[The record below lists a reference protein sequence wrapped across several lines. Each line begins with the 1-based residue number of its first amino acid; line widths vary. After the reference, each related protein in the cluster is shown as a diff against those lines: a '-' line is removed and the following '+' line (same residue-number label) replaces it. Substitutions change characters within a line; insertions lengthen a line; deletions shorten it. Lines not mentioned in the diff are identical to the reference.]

1 MRKDIMDGHTDDSLK
16 IRIRKARAKFLAMA
30 ATYCAGVLN
39 DNFFRQ
45 TVLMLTV
52 LASKTNLQAV
62 ATVLFNLPF
71 ILFAAPAGYCAD
83 RFSKRSVV
91 IASKVLELIAM
102 LIAAVGIYSLNW
114 VLMMVTLF
122 IMALQST
129 IFGPSLNGT
138 IPELYPAEYVL
149 TANGIIRMGTTGA
162 MLAGT
167 AMAGVVLGIPGEF
180 RSAPLGRAAAS
191 AVVVVIAA
199 VGLIVSFGIPRFPAA
214 STDARFPRSGPL
226 ASIET
231 LWNIRK
237 DRLLLTAIAAE
248 AYFWFAASLQ
258 ILVINSLGLGQFRLS
273 TSKTGAM
280 SAVELIGVVIGS
292 LLVVRIAKGV
302 RWYRVLAPAAMLMAV
317 CMLSV
322 MLVPHLPGPT
332 RSWVMILAL
341 GLAGVGGGMFL
352 VPLSSFIQ
360 LRPSPDVKGR
370 IIAVSYFAVFS
381 SMLISGGVYYLFAVV
396 RIKPT
401 NCFGIEAVLTAIVA
415 GWLFFTLPKG
425 NSDA

>member
-1 MRKDIMDGHTDDSLK
+1 MDGLSDDSLK
-16 IRIRKARAKFLAMA
+16 TRIRKARAKFLAMA

-45 TVLMLTV
+45 TVLMLAV

-62 ATVLFNLPF
+62 ATILFNLPF

-83 RFSKRSVV
+83 RFSKHSVV
-91 IASKVLELIAM
+91 VASKALELIAM

-138 IPELYPAEYVL
+138 IPELYPAEYVI
-149 TANGIIRMGTTGA
+149 TANGIIRMATTGA

-167 AMAGVVLGIPGEF
+167 ALAGVVLGIPGQF
-180 RSAPLGRAAAS
+180 RDVPLGRAAAS
-191 AVVVVIAA
+191 AVVVIIAA
-199 VGLIVSFGIPRFPAA
+199 VGLIVSLGVPRFPAA

-231 LWNIRK
+231 LWNIRGDK
-237 DRLLLTAIAAE
+237 LLVTAIAAG

-258 ILVINSLGLGQFRLS
+258 ILVINALGLGQFRLS
-273 TSKTGAM
+273 TGMTGGMA
-280 SAVELIGVVIGS
+280 AVELIGVAVGG
-292 LLVVRIAKGV
+292 LLVTRIAKVV
-302 RWYRVLAPAAMLMAV
+302 RWYRILVPAGTLMAV
-317 CMLSV
+317 SMLSV
-322 MLVPHLPGPT
+322 MLVPHLPGPV
-332 RSWVMILAL
+332 RRLVMIGAL
-341 GLAGVGGGMFL
+341 GLTGIGGGMFL

-360 LRPSPDVKGR
+360 VRPSPDTKGR
-370 IIAVSYFAVFS
+370 IIAVAYFVDFT
-381 SMLISGGVYYLFAVV
+381 SMLISGGVYYLFV
-396 RIKPT
+396 RTGIKPT
-401 NCFGIEAVLTAIVA
+401 NCFGIEAALTAIVVI
-415 GWLFFTLPKG
+415 WLFFTLPKG
-425 NSDA
+425 DSDA

>member
-1 MRKDIMDGHTDDSLK
+1 MDGFSDDSLK
-16 IRIRKARAKFLAMA
+16 TRIRKARAKFLAMA
-30 ATYCAGVLN
+30 ATYSAGVLN

-45 TVLMLTV
+45 IVLMLAV

-91 IASKVLELIAM
+91 IASKLLELIAM

-122 IMALQST
+122 IMALQAT

-149 TANGIIRMGTTGA
+149 TANGIIRMVTTGA

-167 AMAGVVLGIPGEF
+167 ALAGVVLGIPGQF
-180 RSAPLGRAAAS
+180 GSAPFGRAAAS
-191 AVVVVIAA
+191 AVVVIIAA
-199 VGLIVSFGIPRFPAA
+199 AGFIVSLGVPRFPAA
-214 STDARFPRSGPL
+214 STNARFPRSGPL

-231 LWNIRK
+231 LWNIRQDK
-237 DRLLLTAIAAE
+237 LLLTAIAAE

-258 ILVINSLGLGQFRLS
+258 ILVINTLGLGQFRLS

-280 SAVELIGVVIGS
+280 AAIELIGVAVGS
-292 LLVVRIAKGV
+292 LLVTRITKRV
-302 RWYRVLAPAAMLMAV
+302 RWHRVLAPAGTLMAL

-322 MLVPHLPGPT
+322 MFVPHLPAPAQK
-332 RSWVMILAL
+332 WVMIVAL

-360 LRPSPDVKGR
+360 VRPSLDIKGR
-370 IIAVSYFAVFS
+370 IIAASYFTDFS
-381 SMLISGGVYYLFAVV
+381 SMLISGGVYYLFAIVG
-396 RIKPT
+396 IKPT
-401 NCFGIEAVLTAIVA
+401 NCFGIEAVLTVIVA
-415 GWLFFTLPKG
+415 VWLFFTLPRG
-425 NSDA
+425 DSDA

>member
-1 MRKDIMDGHTDDSLK
+1 MDGHLDDSLK

-30 ATYCAGVLN
+30 ATYSAGVLN

-45 TVLMLTV
+45 TVLMLAV

-83 RFSKRSVV
+83 RFSKRNVV
-91 IASKVLELIAM
+91 IASKLLELVAM
-102 LIAAVGIYSLNW
+102 LIAAVGIYHLNW
-114 VLMMVTLF
+114 TLMMVTLF

-138 IPELYPAEYVL
+138 IPELYPAEYVV
-149 TANGIIRMGTTGA
+149 TANGVIRMVTTGM

-167 AMAGVVLGIPGEF
+167 ALAGVVLDIPGQFGEVPF
-180 RSAPLGRAAAS
+180 GRAAAS
-191 AVVVVIAA
+191 AVVVIIAA
-199 VGLIVSFGIPRFPAA
+199 VGLLVSLGVPRFPAA
-214 STDARFPRSGPL
+214 SANARFPRSGPL

-237 DRLLLTAIAAE
+237 DRLLMTVIAAE

-258 ILVINSLGLGQFRLS
+258 ILVINTLGLGQFRLS
-273 TSKTGAM
+273 ASRTGAM
-280 SAVELIGVVIGS
+280 AAVELIGVAIGS
-292 LLVVRIAKGV
+292 LIVTGITKKV
-302 RWYRVLAPAAMLMAV
+302 RWHRVLTPAAVLMAA

-322 MLVPHLPGPT
+322 MFVPQLPAPA
-332 RSWVMILAL
+332 RKWVMIAAL

-352 VPLSSFIQ
+352 VPLTSFIQ
-360 LRPSPDVKGR
+360 VRPSPDIKGR
-370 IIAVSYFAVFS
+370 IIAASYFADFS
-381 SMLISGGVYYLFAVV
+381 SMLISGGVYYLLV
-396 RIKPT
+396 RIGIKPT
-401 NCFGIEAVLTAIVA
+401 NCFGIEAVLTATVVI
-415 GWLFFTLPKG
+415 WLFFTLPRG
-425 NSDA
+425 DSDA

>member
-1 MRKDIMDGHTDDSLK
+1 MNGHTDDSLK
-16 IRIRKARAKFLAMA
+16 TRIRKARAKFLAMA
-30 ATYCAGVLN
+30 ATYSAGVLN

-45 TVLMLTV
+45 TVLMLAV

-91 IASKVLELIAM
+91 ITSKVLELIAM

-122 IMALQST
+122 IMALQAT

-138 IPELYPAEYVL
+138 IPELYPAEYVI
-149 TANGIIRMGTTGA
+149 TANGIIRMVTTGA

-167 AMAGVVLGIPGEF
+167 ALAGVVLGITGQF
-180 RSAPLGRAAAS
+180 RDVPLGRAAAS
-191 AVVVVIAA
+191 AVVVIIAA
-199 VGLIVSFGIPRFPAA
+199 VGFIVSLGVPRFPAA
-214 STDARFPRSGPL
+214 STDAQFPRSGPL
-226 ASIET
+226 ASIVT

-237 DRLLLTAIAAE
+237 DKLLLTAITAE

-258 ILVINSLGLGQFRLS
+258 ILMINTLGLGQFRLS

-280 SAVELIGVVIGS
+280 AAIELIGVAVGS
-292 LLVVRIAKGV
+292 LLVTRITTRV
-302 RWYRVLAPAAMLMAV
+302 QWYRVLAPAASLMAV

-322 MLVPHLPGPT
+322 MFVPHLPGPA
-332 RSWVMILAL
+332 RKWVMIGAL

-360 LRPSPDVKGR
+360 LRPSPDIKGR
-370 IIAVSYFAVFS
+370 IIATSYFADFS
-381 SMLISGGVYYLFAVV
+381 SMLISGGVYYLFAIVA
-396 RIKPT
+396 IKPT

-415 GWLFFTLPKG
+415 GWLFYTLPRG
-425 NSDA
+425 DSNA